1 MWGWLTKLLG
11 IAGKQVGKKA
21 AEKGAMQVASK
32 IAGGVKTAAS
42 MNPQN
47 KSLLSKVLNVVTGDL
62 GKNFESTGSMVG
74 RAGETP
80 KGTWFNKVK
89 GLIVGD
95 LDEVAKKSKI
105 PPKLKE
111 IVSNAYSAQPIKEIP
126 QPSKGFN
133 LGKAAQNL
141 LGGESLGSK
150 MFLNT
155 IGNMGR
161 QGAFSGSDVGQP
173 DKNFMGML
181 GNSVASSVGQ
191 SVGQQ
196 RQENFE
202 NRQLLLNMAQDMD
215 YSKELMQSYQP
226 QMLKM
231 IEGLKGELVGA
242 MANNRKT
249 GKNYLSSEEI
259 QNFQWKY
266 IDAKKKIDKFN
277 SGIKQLQQAQET
289 VKGKA
294 NLGGVYSIQK
304 FNDAIGYFRKYGEPP
319 AEGFLYPNPQSPEE
333 YASTLKVTDVT
344 RWTRGGDGNFVR
356 TSPLTNQ
363 QRIELLF
370 ADFAAHPRVRAHYE
384 EQGINI
390 DDPEIRY
397 REAAKYAPL
406 VEKPIPD
413 YDAQMRWEEQQA
425 DERQRAADKAES
437 AADKNKPKYKEVAD
451 YLGQGK
457 AIVFDNAKTENLD
470 KAYLEG
476 IIGSK
481 IQSNGNVI
489 PITLERI
496 DESGNLHVTYKD
508 RMGTQSTTL
517 PMSKASGLVDTFYP
531 GASEASKNIRP
542 KTEPSKSAMV
552 YNKDMEDK
560 IELFMDK
567 NGIKDRAEAIRI
579 LRERKIL

>member
-21 AEKGAMQVASK
+21 AEKGLEKGAMNVASK

-47 KSLLSKVLNVVTGDL
+47 KSGLSKFLNVLTGDL
-62 GKNFESTGSMVG
+62 GKNLESTGSMVG

-481 IQSNGNVI
+481 IQSDGNVI

-496 DESGNLHVTYKD
+496 DESGNLHLTYKD
-508 RMGTQSTTL
+508 RKGAQSTTL

-531 GASEASKNIRP
+531 GASEASKKIRKQISVPSSPLRP
-542 KTEPSKSAMV
+542 KEE
-552 YNKDMEDK
+552 EDK
-560 IELFMDK
+560 FWNKWGNYKE
-567 NGIKDRAEAIRI
+567 
-579 LRERKIL
+579 

>member
-21 AEKGAMQVASK
+21 AEKGLEKGAMNVASK

-47 KSLLSKVLNVVTGDL
+47 KSGLSKFLNVLTGDL
-62 GKNFESTGSMVG
+62 GKNLESTGSMVG

-470 KAYLEG
+470 KAYLESLVG
-476 IIGSK
+476 TK
-481 IQSNGNVI
+481 IQSDGGVV
-489 PITLERI
+489 PVTLERV
-496 DESGNLHVTYKD
+496 DENGQLHVTYKD

-531 GASEASKNIRP
+531 GASEASKKIRKQISVPSSPLRP
-542 KTEPSKSAMV
+542 KEE
-552 YNKDMEDK
+552 EDK
-560 IELFMDK
+560 FWNKWGNYKE
-567 NGIKDRAEAIRI
+567 
-579 LRERKIL
+579 

>member
-47 KSLLSKVLNVVTGDL
+47 KSGLSKFLNVLTGDL
-62 GKNFESTGSMVG
+62 GKNLDSTGSMVG

-111 IVSNAYSAQPIKEIP
+111 IVSNAYSAQPIKETP

-173 DKNFMGML
+173 DKDFWGML

-413 YDAQMRWEEQQA
+413 YDAQMRWEEQRA
-425 DERQRAADKAES
+425 DKRQRAADKAES

-481 IQSNGNVI
+481 IQSDGNVI

-531 GASEASKNIRP
+531 GASEASKSIRP

-552 YNKDMEDK
+552 YNRDMEDK

>member
-1 MWGWLTKLLG
+1 MPIAAIIPLIAKGLSALVTKVVPKLL
-11 IAGKQVGKKA
+11 KKTG
-21 AEKGAMQVASK
+21 EKVLQK
-32 IAGGVKTAAS
+32 GVETAATKATQAAATNWMTRLGQTAATAAHS
-42 MNPQN
+42 AKGGGNWMTRLGGAADNAADIMQLGGE
-47 KSLLSKVLNVVTGDL
+47 KSNGEVIKNILTANVTDNL
-62 GKNFESTGSMVG
+62 
-74 RAGETP
+74 
-80 KGTWFNKVK
+80 
-89 GLIVGD
+89 
-95 LDEVAKKSKI
+95 KSKI
-105 PPKLKE
+105 
-111 IVSNAYSAQPIKEIP
+111 
-126 QPSKGFN
+126 
-133 LGKAAQNL
+133 GKFTETKIGKSAQNL
-141 LGGESLGSK
+141 LGGESFGSK

-173 DKNFMGML
+173 DKDFWGML
-181 GNSVASSVGQ
+181 GNSVASSLGQ

-196 RQENFE
+196 RQDNFE
-202 NRQLLLNMAQDMD
+202 NRQTILKMAEDLD
-215 YSKELMQSYQP
+215 YSKEMLQRYQP
-226 QMLKM
+226 KM
-231 IEGLKGELVGA
+231 AEWIDGIKSDLTNV
-242 MANNRKT
+242 
-249 GKNYLSSEEI
+249 LSSNMKRGIKGFKSEDLMSL
-259 QNFQWKY
+259 QWRF
-266 IDAKKKIDKFN
+266 IDAKKRIEDVNRNISEIKKAQDI
-277 SGIKQLQQAQET
+277 IKQDKDGYWNREKFYKALDWSQNHDGATPPEGYLHANPMSPELFASTAQISKSWQWSQGDDFYARSPLSDRDR
-289 VKGKA
+289 VDFLFA
-294 NLGGVYSIQK
+294 NLNADKRTIAWYEDRGIDI
-304 FNDAIGYFRKYGEPP
+304 NDP
-319 AEGFLYPNPQSPEE
+319 A
-333 YASTLKVTDVT
+333 V
-344 RWTRGGDGNFVR
+344 
-356 TSPLTNQ
+356 
-363 QRIELLF
+363 
-370 ADFAAHPRVRAHYE
+370 
-384 EQGINI
+384 
-390 DDPEIRY
+390 RY
-397 REAAKYAPL
+397 REATKYANL
-406 VEKPIPD
+406 VERPV
-413 YDAQMRWEEQQA
+413 YDAEAKMRWEEQQQ
-425 DERQRAADKAES
+425 DKRQRAADKAES

-481 IQSNGNVI
+481 IQSDGNVI